1 MRLIEDSALPEKLV
15 LAPAKP
21 LFGAHFQFDVV
32 EFDGTAGY
40 AEFANIKY
48 VLLDPPPNKTH
59 YAIPFDVNDDTDKGK
74 HHPKTVS
81 RHRSRCFS
89 R

>member
-1 MRLIEDSALPEKLV
+1 MRFIEDSAPPEQLFSV
-15 LAPAKP
+15 PAKP
-21 LFGAHFQFDVV
+21 LFGAPFEFEVV
-32 EFDGTAGY
+32 EFDGTTGY
-40 AEFANIKY
+40 AEFANSKY

-74 HHPKTVS
+74 HHPKTVGQ
-81 RHRSRCFS
+81 HRAGCFS

>member
-1 MRLIEDSALPEKLV
+1 MRLIEDSPPPKKLV

-21 LFGAHFQFDVV
+21 LSGSPFEFEVV

-40 AEFANIKY
+40 YAEFADINCA
-48 VLLDPPPNKTH
+48 LLDPPNKTH

-74 HHPKTVS
+74 HHPKTAGQ
-81 RHRSRCFS
+81 HRSGRFS

>member
-1 MRLIEDSALPEKLV
+1 MRLIEDSTLPEKLV
-15 LAPAKP
+15 TAPAKL
-21 LFGAHFQFDVV
+21 LFGVPFEFEVV

-40 AEFANIKY
+40 AEFTNIKY
-48 VLLDPPPNKTH
+48 VLLGPPPNKTH

-74 HHPKTVS
+74 HHPKTVGQP
-81 RHRSRCFS
+81 RSGCFS

>member
-1 MRLIEDSALPEKLV
+1 MRLVEDSALPEKLI

-21 LFGAHFQFDVV
+21 LFGAPFEFEVV
-32 EFDGTAGY
+32 EFDRTGGY

-74 HHPKTVS
+74 HHPKTVGQ
-81 RHRSRCFS
+81 RSSGCFS

>member
-21 LFGAHFQFDVV
+21 LFGVPFEFEVV
-32 EFDGTAGY
+32 EFDGGVY
-40 AEFANIKY
+40 AEFTDIKC
-48 VLLDPPPNKTH
+48 VPLDPPPNKSH
-59 YAIPFDVNDDTDKGK
+59 YAVPFDVNDDTDKGK
-74 HHPKTVS
+74 YHPKTVG
-81 RHRSRCFS
+81 RHRSGCFS